1 MLSKALFDRRNKAK
15 ADLAAAKDRVKEL
28 HAARDAL
35 KEEGVEMALRSEKLM
50 PQLSLAVEK
59 RRWFHE
65 HVGLSRVL
73 GQFEADLGRS
83 ALAAAMGGTEKAD
96 AGPDFE
102 VLLRAIR
109 EQPEGDFGG

>member
-1 MLSKALFDRRNKAK
+1 MPRCCRQLLVDA
-15 ADLAAAKDRVKEL
+15 RV
-28 HAARDAL
+28 HA
-35 KEEGVEMALRSEKLM
+35 
-50 PQLSLAVEK
+50 
-59 RRWFHE
+59 E

-83 ALAAAMGGTEKAD
+83 ALAAAMGGTEKAG
-96 AGPDFE
+96 AAPDFE